1 MRIAPAGV
9 LTSQE
14 SAFDERASFEHD
26 RGGDDCRVIRG
37 EAMIED
43 AKARKAGR
51 KARDN
56 IASTYR

>member
-37 EAMIED
+37 EATIED
-43 AKARKAGR
+43 AKPSTKAGS

-56 IASTYR
+56 IANYC